1 MTEDVLS
8 TDNLGANGD
17 EFYNLLMD
25 AHESLTEE
33 QSHAFNARLVLMF
46 ANEIGNFE
54 TLKAVL
60 KAASEFNHE

>member
-1 MTEDVLS
+1 MVESVLN
-8 TDNLGANGD
+8 TDNLGTNGD

-25 AHESLTEE
+25 AHEGLTEG
-33 QSHAFNARLVLMF
+33 QSHSLNARLVLML

>member
-1 MTEDVLS
+1 MVESVLY
-8 TDNLGANGD
+8 TDNLGTNGD

-25 AHESLTEE
+25 AHEGLSED
-33 QSHAFNARLVLMF
+33 QSHSLNARLVLML